1 MQVLK
6 SFFILTMS
14 FMVSN
19 SIFSQVTT
27 SSMAGTIRSTS
38 GEALSG
44 ATVKI
49 THVPTGTTVSAA
61 SSSNGRFNV
70 SNIQPGGPYSVEV
83 SFVGYKPQ
91 TKTEIYLDLGE
102 TGKVDFTMI
111 SNSQDLKEVVITGA
125 KGNQFVNGGVG
136 TSISSDKL
144 QNLPTVGRNLTDFIR
159 LTPQAKTTFGGGI
172 SIAGQNNRYNQIM
185 FDGAVNNDVFGLSES
200 GTNGGQTGSSPIS
213 IDAIESFQVGVSPYD
228 VSMGNFT
235 GGAVNAITKSGT
247 NKTKGSAY
255 WINRNQ
261 NMAGKTPSGLK
272 EAAVKLPDFQAST
285 FGATLGGALIKN
297 KLFYFVSAEFQR
309 DERPQ
314 PFDATTFRTPPGTAF
329 QDSVR
334 LILDKLKTLGYDPG
348 SYLDIPDLLNSDKIA
363 AKLTWNINSKHRL
376 NVSYRYTNSQRSLTT
391 ASNSTRI
398 NFFNGGYL
406 FPSKTKSASFELNS
420 RFTNKLSNKLLVTFT
435 DVEDDRDP
443 LGAAFPRVTLN
454 SVNGTSY
461 VFGTENF
468 STGNLLTQNNTAVYD
483 EFRYTTGN
491 HQIKFG
497 VDVEYSKSYN
507 LFVRDNFGTYTYL
520 FVNQFLQDQRPTNY
534 TRSFS
539 LRDNITGDGSA
550 AGTAFNTLR
559 AGAFVGDQWQVSD
572 KFEMNYGI
580 RLDNFEFLTTP
591 NEDTYFNTVA
601 LPVISKAWNTYGAR
615 SGQRPQPQ
623 LSLSPRIGFTYDVEE
638 SLKIR
643 GGIGAF
649 TGRVPLV
656 WPGGVYNNTGVNVGG
671 INVNNPAI
679 TFKADPFNQYKP
691 SDLGVNVASP
701 SGQIDLIAKDFKL
714 PKVLKASL
722 GVDKTLGKGW
732 KWSTD
737 FLFQKNINEIVYYNV
752 FSAPGVKND
761 LNQDV
766 YLNIVGTSTSYSRFD
781 FDPVTAGIQ
790 NPYSTGVFIIAN
802 GTKNKG
808 FSYNFT
814 TQIEKS
820 FSKGWSF
827 NLNYGFGDSYTLFDG
842 TSSQNNSQWRFVETK
857 NGRNNIGLSRSDF
870 AQLHRISSYVS
881 KRFTWAQK
889 HLGTTVTMFYNGQS
903 GTPYSYVYSRSM
915 IYDQNGSPTESTDLI
930 YVPKDLADW
939 SRFAEAYTTS
949 GITYSVSQQWD
960 AFDKYI
966 SNDKYLKKKRG
977 QFVDRNAAVL
987 PWSHLLD
994 LQVKQDISIGKGATQ
1009 HRFSVIFDMFNFTNF
1024 LNRNWGRVNA
1034 TAGVD
1039 AYSLV
1044 SMEGYK
1050 INTTTGNTLTPR
1062 FTYRNMTNKTA
1073 ADILD
1078 IRGSNYLSTRWRG
1091 QLTVRY
1097 NF

>member
-6 SFFILTMS
+6 SFFVLAMS
-14 FMVSN
+14 FLVTN

-61 SSSNGRFNV
+61 SSSSGRFNV

-261 NMAGKTPSGLK
+261 NMAGKTPTGLK

-314 PFDATTFRTPPGTAF
+314 PFDASTFRTPPGSGF

-376 NVSYRYTNSQRSLTT
+376 NVSYRYANSQRSLTT

-420 RFTNKLSNKLLVTFT
+420 RFTNNLSNKLLVTFT

-559 AGAFVGDQWQVSD
+559 AGAFVGELWYP
-572 KFEMNYGI
+572 F
-580 RLDNFEFLTTP
+580 
-591 NEDTYFNTVA
+591 
-601 LPVISKAWNTYGAR
+601 
-615 SGQRPQPQ
+615 GQFRIPYHPQ
-623 LSLSPRIGFTYDVEE
+623 R
-638 SLKIR
+638 R
-643 GGIGAF
+643 H
-649 TGRVPLV
+649 
-656 WPGGVYNNTGVNVGG
+656 
-671 INVNNPAI
+671 
-679 TFKADPFNQYKP
+679 
-691 SDLGVNVASP
+691 
-701 SGQIDLIAKDFKL
+701 
-714 PKVLKASL
+714 
-722 GVDKTLGKGW
+722 
-732 KWSTD
+732 
-737 FLFQKNINEIVYYNV
+737 LFQHRSTACYLQIMEY
-752 FSAPGVKND
+752 FRCPFWSA
-761 LNQDV
+761 
-766 YLNIVGTSTSYSRFD
+766 
-781 FDPVTAGIQ
+781 
-790 NPYSTGVFIIAN
+790 
-802 GTKNKG
+802 
-808 FSYNFT
+808 
-814 TQIEKS
+814 
-820 FSKGWSF
+820 
-827 NLNYGFGDSYTLFDG
+827 
-842 TSSQNNSQWRFVETK
+842 SS
-857 NGRNNIGLSRSDF
+857 
-870 AQLHRISSYVS
+870 
-881 KRFTWAQK
+881 
-889 HLGTTVTMFYNGQS
+889 TTVEPLTQ
-903 GTPYSYVYSRSM
+903 
-915 IYDQNGSPTESTDLI
+915 
-930 YVPKDLADW
+930 
-939 SRFAEAYTTS
+939 
-949 GITYSVSQQWD
+949 
-960 AFDKYI
+960 
-966 SNDKYLKKKRG
+966 
-977 QFVDRNAAVL
+977 DRIHV
-987 PWSHLLD
+987 
-994 LQVKQDISIGKGATQ
+994 
-1009 HRFSVIFDMFNFTNF
+1009 
-1024 LNRNWGRVNA
+1024 
-1034 TAGVD
+1034 
-1039 AYSLV
+1039 
-1044 SMEGYK
+1044 
-1050 INTTTGNTLTPR
+1050 
-1062 FTYRNMTNKTA
+1062 
-1073 ADILD
+1073 
-1078 IRGSNYLSTRWRG
+1078 
-1091 QLTVRY
+1091 
-1097 NF
+1097 

>member
-1 MQVLK
+1 
-6 SFFILTMS
+6 
-14 FMVSN
+14 
-19 SIFSQVTT
+19 
-27 SSMAGTIRSTS
+27 
-38 GEALSG
+38 
-44 ATVKI
+44 
-49 THVPTGTTVSAA
+49 
-61 SSSNGRFNV
+61 
-70 SNIQPGGPYSVEV
+70 
-83 SFVGYKPQ
+83 
-91 TKTEIYLDLGE
+91 
-102 TGKVDFTMI
+102 
-111 SNSQDLKEVVITGA
+111 
-125 KGNQFVNGGVG
+125 
-136 TSISSDKL
+136 
-144 QNLPTVGRNLTDFIR
+144 
-159 LTPQAKTTFGGGI
+159 
-172 SIAGQNNRYNQIM
+172 
-185 FDGAVNNDVFGLSES
+185 
-200 GTNGGQTGSSPIS
+200 
-213 IDAIESFQVGVSPYD
+213 
-228 VSMGNFT
+228 
-235 GGAVNAITKSGT
+235 
-247 NKTKGSAY
+247 
-255 WINRNQ
+255 
-261 NMAGKTPSGLK
+261 
-272 EAAVKLPDFQAST
+272 
-285 FGATLGGALIKN
+285 
-297 KLFYFVSAEFQR
+297 
-309 DERPQ
+309 
-314 PFDATTFRTPPGTAF
+314 
-329 QDSVR
+329 
-334 LILDKLKTLGYDPG
+334 
-348 SYLDIPDLLNSDKIA
+348 
-363 AKLTWNINSKHRL
+363 
-376 NVSYRYTNSQRSLTT
+376 
-391 ASNSTRI
+391 
-398 NFFNGGYL
+398 
-406 FPSKTKSASFELNS
+406 
-420 RFTNKLSNKLLVTFT
+420 
-435 DVEDDRDP
+435 
-443 LGAAFPRVTLN
+443 
-454 SVNGTSY
+454 
-461 VFGTENF
+461 
-468 STGNLLTQNNTAVYD
+468 
-483 EFRYTTGN
+483 
-491 HQIKFG
+491 
-497 VDVEYSKSYN
+497 
-507 LFVRDNFGTYTYL
+507 
-520 FVNQFLQDQRPTNY
+520 
-534 TRSFS
+534 
-539 LRDNITGDGSA
+539 
-550 AGTAFNTLR
+550 
-559 AGAFVGDQWQVSD
+559 
-572 KFEMNYGI
+572 
-580 RLDNFEFLTTP
+580 
-591 NEDTYFNTVA
+591 
-601 LPVISKAWNTYGAR
+601 
-615 SGQRPQPQ
+615 

-722 GVDKTLGKGW
+722 GVDKTLGRGW

-827 NLNYGFGDSYTLFDG
+827 NMNYGFGDSYTLFDG

-881 KRFTWAQK
+881 KRFNWAQK

-903 GTPYSYVYSRSM
+903 GSPYSYVYSRSM
-915 IYDQNGSPTESTDLI
+915 IFDQNGSPTESTDLI

-939 SRFAEAYTTS
+939 SRFAESYSSA
-949 GITYSVSQQWD
+949 GITYSVSQQWE

-966 SNDKYLKKKRG
+966 SNDKYLRKKRG

-987 PWSHLLD
+987 PWNHLLD
-994 LQVKQDISIGKGATQ
+994 LQFKQDISLGKGANQ

-1044 SMEGYK
+1044 SMEGYR